1 MLDPKILD
9 DLSSKLSALLAASP
23 AADMEK
29 NARAVL
35 TAFFGKLDLVSRQD
49 FEVQAELLARA
60 RAKLQD
66 LEQRITALEVRNSGN

>member
-23 AADMEK
+23 TADMEK

-35 TAFFGKLDLVSRQD
+35 SAFFGKLDLVSRQD
-49 FEVQAELLARA
+49 FEIQAELLARA

-66 LEQRITALEVRNSGN
+66 LEQRLTALEARSGSN

>member
-60 RAKLQD
+60 RARLQD
-66 LEQRITALEVRNSGN
+66 LEQRITALEARSGSN

>member
-35 TAFFGKLDLVSRQD
+35 SAFFGKLDLVSRQD

-66 LEQRITALEVRNSGN
+66 LEQRITALEARSGSN